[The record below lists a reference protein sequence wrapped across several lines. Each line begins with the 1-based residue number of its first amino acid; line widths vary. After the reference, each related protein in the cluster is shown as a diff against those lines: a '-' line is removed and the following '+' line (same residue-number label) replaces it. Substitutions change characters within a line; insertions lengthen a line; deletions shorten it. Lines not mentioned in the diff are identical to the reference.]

1 MGLEK
6 HIQEIRA
13 AFKVGSFESEAAVSQ
28 GVVLRLLSALGWPE
42 YNTQTVIPQYI
53 VERTRVDYAL
63 CHPPSKPIAFIEVK
77 NIGKSKGAERQLFQY
92 AFHKGVQFVILTDGQ
107 EWDFFLPAEQG
118 DYTERR
124 VYKLNIIER
133 DLEECVSRLNRY
145 LKYESIVSGDAI
157 EAARNDYRDVS
168 RNREMK
174 NALPKAWMQLVQEDD
189 EILLELVADKVE
201 NLCGYK
207 PNSDSVAIFLKK
219 YVVNLPP
226 GSPPYIQPQQP
237 PNTVPEP
244 EVPIP
249 KGPHP
254 KTIGFE
260 IFRKHYQARNASDV
274 LVQVFQRLTDLNP
287 SFQERFA
294 ELPRHGRKRRYLA
307 RNRDDLYPGRPDLA
321 RDHSKQLKSGWWV
334 GTNHS
339 RATIKRIIEMA
350 CNVAQIRYDVDLRV
364 ELGE

>member
-1 MGLEK
+1 MGLEQ

-13 AFKVGSFESEAAVSQ
+13 ALKTGGFKSEAAVSQ
-28 GVVLRLLSALGWPE
+28 GVVLRLLSALGWPA
-42 YNTQTVIPQYI
+42 YDTQTVIPQYI

-77 NIGKSKGAERQLFQY
+77 NIGKNEGAERQLFQY

-118 DYTERR
+118 DYAERR
-124 VYKLNIIER
+124 VYKLNIVER
-133 DLEECVSRLNRY
+133 ELEECVSRLSRY

-174 NALPKAWMQLVQEDD
+174 NAMPKAWTQLIQEDD
-189 EILLELVADKVE
+189 EILLELLADKVE

-207 PNSDSVAIFLKK
+207 PNPDSVAFFLKK
-219 YVVNLPP
+219 YVVNLPS
-226 GSPPYIQPQQP
+226 GSPPYIKPPQP

-244 EVPIP
+244 EVPTP
-249 KGPHP
+249 KMPRP
-254 KTIGFE
+254 KPIGFE
-260 IFRKHYQARNASDV
+260 LFGKHYQARNASDV
-274 LVQVFQRLTDLNP
+274 LVQVFQRLIDLDP

-294 ELPRHGRKRRYLA
+294 DLPRHGRTRRYLA
-307 RNRDDLYPGRPDLA
+307 HNRDNLYPGRPDLA
-321 RDHSKQLKSGWWV
+321 RDHSKQLNSGWWV

-350 CNVAQIRYDVDLRV
+350 CNVAQIRYDDDLRV